1 MLRLVHVVT
10 KRLVSESIDRGHV
23 AARIRSVN
31 AQMSFIDCFQ
41 HSFDC
46 ATLYHTNNLKL
57 LNIYRMSEEHNIS
70 EKVKEYLRRKLDETR
85 HRLKKLKRK
94 RKIIKVIYIST
105 VVSSIVISAVV
116 ASLTSLI
123 SVPIIVIIVLSAG
136 SAILTGVSS
145 RFNFQNKKYEINI
158 IIDRLNKIQSKLDYV
173 ISCNGD
179 LTHAEYQQILKDFN
193 F

>member
-1 MLRLVHVVT
+1 
-10 KRLVSESIDRGHV
+10 
-23 AARIRSVN
+23 
-31 AQMSFIDCFQ
+31 
-41 HSFDC
+41 
-46 ATLYHTNNLKL
+46 
-57 LNIYRMSEEHNIS
+57 MSEEHNIS

-116 ASLTSLI
+116 VSLTSLI

-136 SAILTGVSS
+136 SAILTGVSA

-179 LTHAEYQQILKDFN
+179 LTHAAYQKILKDFN